1 MAATATCPCVN
12 TRPGAH
18 THTHTDPQSSIF
30 AKIHADGRTG
40 SETRA
45 SYTHT
50 RRDTQT
56 RQRQVPSR
64 TRTCSH
70 APPSSV
76 FPCLASQYCKRPGG
90 SGRHRVARHTPGPRL
105 LCCPTKGARHPRAE
119 DLGFREAGAD
129 PRQPAT
135 HPRPGP
141 SAPGLV
147 WVIGWGPAP
156 SGVTC
161 HKARGLRSW
170 QAAEGADGGRGGE
183 QEQQQKNL
191 VCTVRA
197 FESLLLQYT
206 LTKIESHF
214 ISIQQQ
220 QKKTSFL
227 DC

>member
-1 MAATATCPCVN
+1 MRTGEGAGQRGGGPGGRRAAESQGCVAATATCPCVN

-30 AKIHADGRTG
+30 TKIHADGRTG

-90 SGRHRVARHTPGPRL
+90 SGRHR
-105 LCCPTKGARHPRAE
+105 E
-119 DLGFREAGAD
+119 S
-129 PRQPAT
+129 PAT
-135 HPRPGP
+135 HL
-141 SAPGLV
+141 GLV
-147 WVIGWGPAP
+147 SSAVPPREHGTLGQRTSASGKQGQTPGSPPRTPGQAPQRQGWCG
-156 SGVTC
+156 S
-161 HKARGLRSW
+161 
-170 QAAEGADGGRGGE
+170 
-183 QEQQQKNL
+183 
-191 VCTVRA
+191 
-197 FESLLLQYT
+197 
-206 LTKIESHF
+206 
-214 ISIQQQ
+214 
-220 QKKTSFL
+220 
-227 DC
+227 